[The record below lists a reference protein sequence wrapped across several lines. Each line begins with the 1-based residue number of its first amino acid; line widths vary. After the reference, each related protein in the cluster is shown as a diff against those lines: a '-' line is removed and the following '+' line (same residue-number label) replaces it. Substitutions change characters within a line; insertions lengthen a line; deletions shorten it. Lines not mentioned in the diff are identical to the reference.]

1 MFQLNIQKNK
11 EAWRIKLENPTS
23 TQLHSPGVTLY
34 SKFVG
39 EPPETIS
46 ICKYTYIQVDF

>member
-1 MFQLNIQKNK
+1 MNK
-11 EAWRIKLENPTS
+11 TWKSYFHPIPLPRGN
-23 TQLHSPGVTLY
+23 Y